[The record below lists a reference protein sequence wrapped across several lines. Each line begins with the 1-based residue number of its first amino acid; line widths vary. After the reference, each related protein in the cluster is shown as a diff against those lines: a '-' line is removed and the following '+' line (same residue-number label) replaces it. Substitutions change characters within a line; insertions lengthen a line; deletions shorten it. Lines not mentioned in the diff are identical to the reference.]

1 MAACNQHPQEAL
13 LSWQGPS
20 SCPTELS
27 SRAEQA
33 DPGSAPSGCAGQPGS
48 QNRFVKSSAQAKEA
62 ILPFKQ
68 SREPPLPSGT
78 RKGRC
83 ATQRGTD
90 NESVASEHSLGHFQ
104 TGSKSPSWT
113 PRLKHSQVF
122 SHRHPLTRQ
131 TCAQAQPRPP
141 GHLLQGKRRS
151 LSHLAQEQRTEESSS
166 GNAPKRGLFKPGGR
180 GQPGQSHPPAHQASS
195 VFEGLR
201 VPSHGVRTP
210 PLWKG
215 NGSPSPPPSPT
226 LPLQTRPQHW
236 L

>member
-1 MAACNQHPQEAL
+1 MHSAACNQHPQEAL

-122 SHRHPLTRQ
+122 SHRHPLTRHVPRHSLDHLVICFRGSAGRLVIWLRNKELRRAALEMPLKEAYLNQ
-131 TCAQAQPRPP
+131 GAEDSLVNPTRPP
-141 GHLLQGKRRS
+141 TRRPLS
-151 LSHLAQEQRTEESSS
+151 L
-166 GNAPKRGLFKPGGR
+166 RGCVCP
-180 GQPGQSHPPAHQASS
+180 
-195 VFEGLR
+195 VME
-201 VPSHGVRTP
+201 
-210 PLWKG
+210 
-215 NGSPSPPPSPT
+215 
-226 LPLQTRPQHW
+226 
-236 L
+236 